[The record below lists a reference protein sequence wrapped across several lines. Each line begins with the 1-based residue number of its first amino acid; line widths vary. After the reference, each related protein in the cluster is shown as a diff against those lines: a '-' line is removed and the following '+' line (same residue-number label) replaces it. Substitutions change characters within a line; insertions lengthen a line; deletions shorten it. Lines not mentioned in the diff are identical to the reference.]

1 MLSINILG
9 IEVPDTR
16 PLFLVAL
23 AVHVPAGIVSVL
35 SGAVAAASRK
45 RPGRHPGAGRVYLVG
60 LAALCA
66 SAAVLA
72 PMRWR
77 HDWPLLL
84 LDLIAFGSAASGL
97 LVRRRHRPGWL
108 APHGMAMAGSYIT
121 LLTGFYVDNGPQL
134 PVWDRLPHLAYWLLP
149 AAVGVPLSVAALAH
163 NRAWNG
169 GRSWPLGRRPTPTT
183 TRRPR

>member
-9 IEVPDTR
+9 IEVPDSR
-16 PLFLVAL
+16 PLFIAVL
-23 AVHVPAGIVSVL
+23 AVHVPAGIVGVL
-35 SGAVAAASRK
+35 AGAVAAASRK
-45 RPGRHPGAGRVYLVG
+45 RPGRHPTAGRVYLVA
-60 LAALCA
+60 LAVLCA

-77 HDWPLLL
+77 HDWPLLI
-84 LDLIAFGSAASGL
+84 LDLIAFAAAGFGL

-108 APHGMAMAGSYIT
+108 AVHGTAMAASYIT

-134 PVWDRLPHLAYWLLP
+134 PVWDRLPHLTYWLLP
-149 AAVGVPLSVAALAH
+149 AAVGVPLTLVALAR
-163 NRAWNG
+163 NRAWPD
-169 GRSWPLGRRPTPTT
+169 GRRWPLPRRRSPIA